1 MPDTKSVQFIHEFE
15 YVMSD
20 VALPQRLTEHY
31 TVSSIFKDTDDK
43 KIYQLCDAS
52 GNLFI
57 LKSSSGILRDSL
69 RREYDVLNQLVSSH
83 FPEAVDFFE
92 EDGAAYLLRRYVR
105 GIPLC
110 DHAEQLCEAHPLESD
125 FEKALL
131 PLLTECCT
139 IIGELHA
146 LHPPMIHRDIK
157 GENFIY
163 STDTHHLILIDVD
176 AGHEFTP
183 GKSRDTV
190 FAGTYGN
197 AAPEQFGFRQ
207 SDVRT
212 DVYGLGKTFLSLLN
226 ASENDDSQIS
236 TELSAILHKSTAFEP
251 NQRYRSVKELQ
262 QALYTL
268 QQKQNKKPADFTKK
282 QGFILLL
289 LGLLIG
295 SAVGS
300 GIGMICSQKFL
311 VPTSSTPFAQAST
324 EPGADQAT
332 VEQPSKNALSDIQTN
347 PSGTPATDAAVDSDA
362 SIVDRAGSQ
371 PLNLFDFQDDVDT
384 LLLAV
389 YNNDADALG
398 VALETLIPKLYAEP
412 ELTRNPPEDYANYDS
427 LPDYVRNC
435 SAVDHIRQSLVYRDA
450 CLKNTIGSYSNYQNE
465 ILSLLRIVIYRTSDA
480 DTSCI
485 YKYAH
490 AKKDAVDENDYN
502 FCLSDLLDNV
512 LLAIDNQDGFVRVY
526 EQN

>member
-1 MPDTKSVQFIHEFE
+1 MQDTKSAQFIHEFE
-15 YVMSD
+15 HIMSD
-20 VALPQRLTEHY
+20 VALPQRLTENY

-110 DHAEQLCEAHPLESD
+110 DHAEQLCESHPLESD

-163 STDTHHLILIDVD
+163 STDTHHLILIDLD

-183 GKSRDTV
+183 EKSRDTV

-236 TELSAILHKSTAFEP
+236 TELSAILHKATAFEP
-251 NQRYRSVKELQ
+251 DQRYRSVKELQ
-262 QALYTL
+262 QELCAL

-282 QGFILLL
+282 HGLILLL

-300 GIGMICSQKFL
+300 GVDMICSQKFL

-324 EPGADQAT
+324 EPGADPAT
-332 VEQPSKNALSDIQTN
+332 VEQPSKNTLSDTQTN
-347 PSGTPATDAAVDSDA
+347 PSGTRSEEHTSELQ
-362 SIVDRAGSQ
+362 SQ
-371 PLNLFDFQDDVDT
+371 
-384 LLLAV
+384 
-389 YNNDADALG
+389 
-398 VALETLIPKLYAEP
+398 
-412 ELTRNPPEDYANYDS
+412 R
-427 LPDYVRNC
+427 
-435 SAVDHIRQSLVYRDA
+435 
-450 CLKNTIGSYSNYQNE
+450 
-465 ILSLLRIVIYRTSDA
+465 
-480 DTSCI
+480 
-485 YKYAH
+485 
-490 AKKDAVDENDYN
+490 
-502 FCLSDLLDNV
+502 
-512 LLAIDNQDGFVRVY
+512 
-526 EQN
+526 

>member
-1 MPDTKSVQFIHEFE
+1 
-15 YVMSD
+15 
-20 VALPQRLTEHY
+20 
-31 TVSSIFKDTDDK
+31 
-43 KIYQLCDAS
+43 
-52 GNLFI
+52 
-57 LKSSSGILRDSL
+57 
-69 RREYDVLNQLVSSH
+69 
-83 FPEAVDFFE
+83 
-92 EDGAAYLLRRYVR
+92 
-105 GIPLC
+105 
-110 DHAEQLCEAHPLESD
+110 
-125 FEKALL
+125 
-131 PLLTECCT
+131 
-139 IIGELHA
+139 
-146 LHPPMIHRDIK
+146 MIHRDIK

-251 NQRYRSVKELQ
+251 DQRYRSVKELQ
-262 QALYTL
+262 QALCTL

-324 EPGADQAT
+324 KPGADQAT
-332 VEQPSKNALSDIQTN
+332 VEQPSKNALSDTQTN
-347 PSGTPATDAAVDSDA
+347 PSGTPATDATVDSDA
-362 SIVDRAGSQ
+362 SIADRAGSQ

-398 VALETLIPKLYAEP
+398 VALETLIPKLYEEP
-412 ELTRNPPEDYANYDS
+412 ELTRDPPKDYANYDS

-450 CLKNTIGSYSNYQNE
+450 CLKNTIDSYSNYQNE

-502 FCLSDLLDNV
+502 FCLSDILDNV
-512 LLAIDNQDGFVRVY
+512 QLAIDNQDGFVRAY

>member
-1 MPDTKSVQFIHEFE
+1 MSDTRSAQFIHEFKHA
-15 YVMSD
+15 VSD
-20 VALPQRLTEHY
+20 VALPQRLAKDY
-31 TVSSIFKDTDDK
+31 AVSSIFKDTDDK

-69 RREYDVLNQLVSSH
+69 RREYDVLNQLGASH

-146 LHPPMIHRDIK
+146 LRPPMIHRDIK

-183 GKSRDTV
+183 EKSRDTV

-236 TELSAILHKSTAFEP
+236 TELSAILHKATAFEP
-251 NQRYRSVKELQ
+251 DQRYRSVKELQ
-262 QALYTL
+262 QALCAL
-268 QQKQNKKPADFTKK
+268 QEKWNKKPAAFTKK
-282 QGFILLL
+282 HSLTLLL
-289 LGLLIG
+289 IGLLIG

-300 GIGMICSQKFL
+300 GVGVICSQKFL
-311 VPTSSTPFAQAST
+311 VPTASTPGT
-324 EPGADQAT
+324 DQTT
-332 VEQPSKNALSDIQTN
+332 VDQPSKNALSDTQTD
-347 PSGTPATDAAVDSDA
+347 PSGTPATDATVDSDA
-362 SIVDRAGSQ
+362 SIADRAGSQ

-398 VALETLIPKLYAEP
+398 EALETLIPKLYVEP

-427 LPDYVRNC
+427 LPDYVLNC

-450 CLKNTIGSYSNYQNE
+450 RLKNTIGSYSNYQNE

-490 AKKDAVDENDYN
+490 AKKDAVDEIDYN

>member
-1 MPDTKSVQFIHEFE
+1 MSDTRSAQFIHEFE
-15 YVMSD
+15 HAMSD
-20 VALPQRLTEHY
+20 VTLPQRLAENY
-31 TVSSIFKDTDDK
+31 AVSSIFKDTDDK

-69 RREYDVLNQLVSSH
+69 RREYDVLDQLASSC
-83 FPEAVDFFE
+83 FPEPVDFFE
-92 EDGAAYLLRRYVR
+92 KDGTAYLLRRFVR

-110 DHAEQLCEAHPLESD
+110 DRAEQLCEAHPSETD

-131 PLLTECCT
+131 PLFIECCT
-139 IIGELHA
+139 IIGKLHA
-146 LHPPMIHRDIK
+146 LHPPIIHRDIK

-163 STDTHHLILIDVD
+163 STDTHHLVLIDVD

-183 GKSRDTV
+183 EKSRDTV

-226 ASENDDSQIS
+226 ASENDDSQLS
-236 TELSAILHKSTAFEP
+236 DELSAILHKATAFEP
-251 NQRYRSVKELQ
+251 DQRYRSVKELQ
-262 QALYTL
+262 QELLALQTA
-268 QQKQNKKPADFTKK
+268 QNKKPLAFTKK
-282 QGFILLL
+282 SAITLL

-300 GIGMICSQKFL
+300 LTGVICSQKFL
-311 VPTSSTPFAQAST
+311 IPTSSTPVVQALT
-324 EPGADQAT
+324 EPDT
-332 VEQPSKNALSDIQTN
+332 DKTTSSDTQT
-347 PSGTPATDAAVDSDA
+347 TPADTIDTAADPDA
-362 SIVDRAGSQ
+362 SIADRAGSQ
-371 PLNLFDFQDDVDT
+371 PLNLFDFQDDVDA
-384 LLLAV
+384 LLLSV

-398 VALETLIPKLYAEP
+398 ETLETLIPKLYAEP
-412 ELTRNPPEDYANYDS
+412 ELTRNPPEDYSNYDS
-427 LPDYVRNC
+427 LPEYVLNC

-450 CLKNTIGSYSNYQNE
+450 CLKNTIGSYDNYQNE
-465 ILSLLRIVIYRTSDA
+465 ILSLLRIVAYRTSDA

-490 AKKDAVDENDYN
+490 AAKDEVDENDYN
-502 FCLSDLLDNV
+502 FCLSDLLDNI
-512 LLAIDNQDGFVRVY
+512 LLAIDNQDGFVRAY

>member
-1 MPDTKSVQFIHEFE
+1 MPDTKSAQFIHEFE
-15 YVMSD
+15 HALSD

-110 DHAEQLCEAHPLESD
+110 DHAEQLCEAHPSEND

-139 IIGELHA
+139 IIGKLHA
-146 LHPPMIHRDIK
+146 LHPPIIHRDIK

-183 GKSRDTV
+183 EKSRDTV

-226 ASENDDSQIS
+226 ASENNDSQIS
-236 TELSAILHKSTAFEP
+236 TELSAILHKATAFEP
-251 NQRYRSVKELQ
+251 DQRYRSVKELQ
-262 QALYTL
+262 QALCAL
-268 QQKQNKKPADFTKK
+268 QEKWKKKPADFTKK
-282 QGFILLL
+282 QGLILLL
-289 LGLLIG
+289 IGLLIG

-300 GIGMICSQKFL
+300 GVGAIYSQKFL
-311 VPTSSTPFAQAST
+311 VPTASPPLAQAST
-324 EPGADQAT
+324 ESDADQAT
-332 VEQPSKNALSDIQTN
+332 
-347 PSGTPATDAAVDSDA
+347 VDSDA
-362 SIVDRAGSQ
+362 SIADRAGSQ

-389 YNNDADALG
+389 YNNDGDALG
-398 VALETLIPKLYAEP
+398 EALETLIPKLYAEP

-427 LPDYVRNC
+427 LPDYVLNC

-502 FCLSDLLDNV
+502 FCLSDILDNV
-512 LLAIDNQDGFVRVY
+512 QLVIDNQDGFVRAY